1 MALQH
6 HFVVVVED
14 GKMFIDTEVS
24 INFDSGS
31 IWDTEQET
39 WENSYDHYEEY
50 EKANELLQ
58 DLLMKGT
65 GTNAD

>member
-14 GKMFIDTEVS
+14 GKMFIDTDVS

-58 DLLMKGT
+58 DLLMKE
-65 GTNAD
+65 NA

>member
-14 GKMFIDTEVS
+14 GKMFIDHDVS
-24 INFDSGS
+24 INFDEGRVY
-31 IWDTEQET
+31 DTETDQWTDAYE
-39 WENSYDHYEEY
+39 SYEEY

-58 DLLMKGT
+58 DQLIKE
-65 GTNAD
+65 NA